1 MVGSYHRLNG
11 HECEQTLGDCEGQGS
26 LACCSS
32 RGGKESATTEQLNDN
47 KINHCNLRGIY
58 KEPAS
63 VLCTFY
69 IGSPICTA
77 TSHSHHHT
85 SCAEKQTEVPKAPCL
100 EPPAD
105 GCLTA

>member
-1 MVGSYHRLNG
+1 MVGSHHRLNG
-11 HECEQTLGDCEGQGS
+11 HEFVQSLGDCEGQGS

-32 RGGKESATTEQLNDN
+32 RGGKESATAEQLNDN
-47 KINHCNLRGIY
+47 KINHCNLRSIY

-77 TSHSHHHT
+77 TSHSRHHI

>member
-1 MVGSYHRLNG
+1 MPQLSEINTSYARLVK
-11 HECEQTLGDCEGQGS
+11 HL
-26 LACCSS
+26 
-32 RGGKESATTEQLNDN
+32 
-47 KINHCNLRGIY
+47 KINHCNLRSIY

-77 TSHSHHHT
+77 TSHSRHHI